1 MAPQPGERRVPLRG
15 VRGMIADKMTKSLQ
29 EAAQLTY
36 HATLDATRLV
46 AKKESLKC
54 EGVAASIE
62 DLLIDAVV
70 DTLRGF
76 PDINGR
82 VEGREI
88 VLSEAVHLSVAM
100 ALPGN
105 LLVAPTIFDAH
116 AMSIAE
122 RRAARQGLSA
132 RAKTNKL
139 TVTEMTGGTFTVSNL
154 GLTRVEHFTPII
166 NAPQIAILGVG
177 QMVDRAVRDVDGNLA
192 WRPHMGLSLTC
203 DHRAIDGSP
212 SADFLTALC
221 EHIEA

>member
-1 MAPQPGERRVPLRG
+1 MQSGERRVPLRG
-15 VRGMIADKMTKSLQ
+15 VRGMIADKMAKSLQ

-36 HATLDATRLV
+36 HATLDASQLM
-46 AKKESLKC
+46 AKKNRLKSAD
-54 EGVAASIE
+54 VAASIE

-70 DTLRGF
+70 RTIPGF

-82 VEGREI
+82 MDGREI
-88 VLSEAVHLSVAM
+88 VLSDAVHLSVAM

-116 AMSIAE
+116 TMAIAE
-122 RRAARQGLSA
+122 LRAARQDLAA
-132 RAKTNKL
+132 RAKSNKL
-139 TVTEMTGGTFTVSNL
+139 SVTEMTGGTFTVSNL

-166 NAPQIAILGVG
+166 NTPQIAILGVG
-177 QMVDRAVRDVDGNLA
+177 RMVERAVRDADGNLA

-221 EHIEA
+221 ERIET